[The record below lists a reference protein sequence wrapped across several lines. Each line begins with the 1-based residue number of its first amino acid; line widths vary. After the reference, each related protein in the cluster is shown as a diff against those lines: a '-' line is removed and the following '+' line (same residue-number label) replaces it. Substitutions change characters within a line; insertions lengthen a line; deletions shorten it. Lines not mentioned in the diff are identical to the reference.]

1 MPRGIERIPFLCGK
15 DAGREA
21 YFFIQPLLLYQA
33 RALS

>member
-1 MPRGIERIPFLCGK
+1 MPRDIRRIPFAVVLK
-15 DAGREA
+15 LRAAA

>member
-1 MPRGIERIPFLCGK
+1 MSRDIERVPFLNAVK
-15 DAGREA
+15 LRALA